1 MPVRWCETM
10 MQRLGQKPGVPG
22 AIAGDAHMSLLTR
35 VGATVTSFAKK
46 EDGASLAEYLVLMGV
61 IVAAVIGAI
70 SFFGTEIA
78 TAFSSWGSWIA
89 DNSGPD
95 GCNQGN
101 DKEVGNAC

>member
-1 MPVRWCETM
+1 MPVRS
-10 MQRLGQKPGVPG
+10 V
-22 AIAGDAHMSLLTR
+22 MSLLTR
-35 VGATVTSFAKK
+35 VGATVTSFAKE

-61 IVAAVIGAI
+61 IVALLVTAVA
-70 SFFGTEIA
+70 FFGGAMA

-89 DNSGPD
+89 DDSGAP

>member
-1 MPVRWCETM
+1 
-10 MQRLGQKPGVPG
+10 
-22 AIAGDAHMSLLTR
+22 MSFLTR
-35 VGATVTSFAKK
+35 VGATVTSFAKE

-61 IVAAVIGAI
+61 IVAALIGAI
-70 SFFGTEIA
+70 SFYGTEIA

-89 DNSGPD
+89 DNSGEPV